1 MNKTMIPG
9 MDDNARGDFYSRGSA
24 SPIYGGTMV
33 PGMQESAVSNVGDS
47 IPGVSGSVRT
57 SSAPV
62 VGFLYSISRCGIG
75 EYWPLHVG
83 TNTIGRSADNDIQL
97 KEMSVSDHHAFLAV
111 RMMKT
116 SGKLIASVR
125 DNGSKNGM
133 YLNDEELDFE
143 NHSCKN
149 GDILTVGTSY
159 KLVLLLINPNEY
171 GLSVA
176 DNFVSM
182 EEEEEVGFNDLPSMA
197 DDPYARRQRN
207 EGGTVSLSGMDGDFD
222 IGGTQMM

>member
-9 MDDNARGDFYSRGSA
+9 MEGNARGDFYSRGSSNPMSA
-24 SPIYGGTMV
+24 TFV
-33 PGMQESAVSNVGDS
+33 PGMQESAVPNPGDS
-47 IPGVSGSVRT
+47 IPGVSGTKRT
-57 SSAPV
+57 STVPV

-83 TNTIGRSADNDIQL
+83 TNTIGRSADNDVQL
-97 KEMSVSDHHAFLAV
+97 KEMSVSDHHATLAV
-111 RMMKT
+111 RMMK
-116 SGKLIASVR
+116 SNGQLIASVR

-149 GDILTVGTSY
+149 GDIITVGTSY
-159 KLVLLLINPNEY
+159 QLVMLLINPNEY

-176 DNFVSM
+176 ENFVAT
-182 EEEEEVGFNDLPSMA
+182 NDEPN
-197 DDPYARRQRN
+197 DFDPGSTEPINPYERHQN
-207 EGGTVSLSGMDGDFD
+207 ETIDLSGGVTDDFNV
-222 IGGTQMM
+222 GGTQMM

>member
-9 MDDNARGDFYSRGSA
+9 MEDNARGDFYSRGGS
-24 SPIYGGTMV
+24 SSMKGTFV
-33 PGMQESAVSNVGDS
+33 PGMQGSAVPNPGDS
-47 IPGVSGSVRT
+47 IPGMSGTKRASTV
-57 SSAPV
+57 PV

-97 KEMSVSDHHAFLAV
+97 KEMSVSDHHASLAV
-111 RMMKT
+111 RMMKS
-116 SGKLIASVR
+116 SGKLIASVC
-125 DNGSKNGM
+125 DKGSKNGM

-149 GDILTVGTSY
+149 GDIITVGTSY
-159 KLVLLLINPNEY
+159 QLVLLLINPNEY

-176 DNFVSM
+176 ENFVATDEDS
-182 EEEEEVGFNDLPSMA
+182 A
-197 DDPYARRQRN
+197 DYVPAPAEPVDPYERRQN
-207 EGGTVSLSGMDGDFD
+207 ETVDLNGGVQDDFD

>member
-9 MDDNARGDFYSRGSA
+9 MEGNATGDFYSRGAA
-24 SPIYGGTMV
+24 SQMRGTIV
-33 PGMQESAVSNVGDS
+33 PGMQDSAVQT
-47 IPGVSGSVRT
+47 PGNLSDTNRT
-57 SSAPV
+57 SSVPV

-97 KEMSVSDHHAFLAV
+97 KEMSVSDHHASLAV
-111 RMMKT
+111 RMMK
-116 SGKLIASVR
+116 SNGKLIASVR

-143 NHSCKN
+143 NHACKN
-149 GDILTVGTSY
+149 GDIITVGTSY
-159 KLVLLLINPNEY
+159 QLVILLINPNDY

-176 DNFVSM
+176 ENFVATD
-182 EEEEEVGFNDLPSMA
+182 ENPEPVFDDIPTAPAPS
-197 DDPYARRQRN
+197 DPYARRQ
-207 EGGTVSLSGMDGDFD
+207 EATVDLSGGVADDFD